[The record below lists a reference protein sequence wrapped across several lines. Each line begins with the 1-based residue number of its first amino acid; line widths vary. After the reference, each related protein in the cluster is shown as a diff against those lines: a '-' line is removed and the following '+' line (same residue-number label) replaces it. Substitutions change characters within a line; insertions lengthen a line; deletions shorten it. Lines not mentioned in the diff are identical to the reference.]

1 MGRRKR
7 GQPVHGWVIV
17 DKPSG
22 ISSAQ
27 AVATVRR
34 VFDAAKAGHSDTL
47 DPLAT
52 GILPVALGEAT
63 KTVPFVMDATKDYD
77 FTIQW
82 GEARSTDDREGA
94 VTATSDVRPDVDAIR
109 TATRNFVG
117 EIEQVPPIYSA
128 VKVDGERAYDLA
140 RSGEA
145 VELDARRI
153 NILDFDLAEVI
164 DADHARFR
172 VSSGKGAYMRAL
184 ARDLAIS
191 LGTVGHIVALRRLR
205 VGPFLESAAISLDSL
220 AVLMHNPAALE
231 HLRPVETAL
240 DGIPALALSGPEAN
254 TLRNGQGIP
263 VFRAMDRERFGHLR
277 DGDTVYA
284 LDGETPV
291 AIARIDGG
299 AIRPVRVLN
308 L

>member
-1 MGRRKR
+1 MARRRR
-7 GQPVHGWVIV
+7 GQPVHGWVVI

-22 ISSAQ
+22 VSSAQ

-34 VFDAAKAGHSDTL
+34 VFDAAKAGHAGTL

-63 KTVPFVMDATKDYD
+63 KTVPYVMDATKDYD
-77 FTIQW
+77 FTIEW
-82 GEARSTDDREGA
+82 GVARSTDDREGA
-94 VTATSDVRPDVDAIR
+94 VSATSAVRPDVEAIR
-109 TATRNFVG
+109 AATRRFVG
-117 EIEQVPPIYSA
+117 VIEQVPPAYSA

-140 RSGEA
+140 RSGEE
-145 VELDARRI
+145 VDLEPRRI
-153 NILDFDLAEVI
+153 EILGFELAEMV
-164 DADHARFR
+164 DADHARFL

-184 ARDLAIS
+184 ARDLADS

-205 VGPFLESAAISLDSL
+205 VGPFPESAAISLDSL
-220 AVLMHNPAALE
+220 AGLMHNPAALE

-240 DGIPALALSGPEAN
+240 DGIPALALNGPEAK
-254 TLRNGQGIP
+254 TLRNGQGVP
-263 VFRAMDRERFGHLR
+263 VFRSMDRDRFGHLR
-277 DGDTVYA
+277 EGDLVYA
-284 LDGETPV
+284 REGEVPV
-291 AIARIDGG
+291 AIARIEGG

>member
-34 VFDAAKAGHSDTL
+34 VFDAAKAGHAGTL

-145 VELDARRI
+145 V
-153 NILDFDLAEVI
+153 V
-164 DADHARFR
+164 
-172 VSSGKGAYMRAL
+172 
-184 ARDLAIS
+184 
-191 LGTVGHIVALRRLR
+191 
-205 VGPFLESAAISLDSL
+205 
-220 AVLMHNPAALE
+220 
-231 HLRPVETAL
+231 
-240 DGIPALALSGPEAN
+240 
-254 TLRNGQGIP
+254 
-263 VFRAMDRERFGHLR
+263 
-277 DGDTVYA
+277 
-284 LDGETPV
+284 
-291 AIARIDGG
+291 
-299 AIRPVRVLN
+299 
-308 L
+308 